1 MRTMQKLE
9 VIPDSRRDAVQ
20 AALRAT
26 FGACTIDRF
35 DPLKGGVSGAQ
46 ILRFDVRERTYVLR
60 IEPERVALRDR
71 QRGYECMVAAAA
83 AGAAPNVHFTD
94 PAAGVAI
101 MDFISGRPLS
111 QHPGGPVGMVRAL
124 GVLIAK
130 VQATA
135 PFPAIGSYPDLI
147 EQLLASLCESELL
160 ISGELAPHAEG
171 LARIR
176 AALPWTAS
184 ALVSCHNDPN
194 PRNILFDR
202 ERALLIDW
210 ELAFRNDPL
219 VDVAI
224 LTTDLAE
231 TPELQS
237 ALLEATFGSTPDDRL
252 HARLVIIRLLT
263 RLFYGCIVLD
273 SLAGSLRSRPRSGL
287 ATFTP
292 ASFRV
297 AVAEGRLKSGTVETA
312 YAFAMMSLA
321 AFIDGMTAPGL
332 SESLK
337 RVACG

>member
-1 MRTMQKLE
+1 MQQLD
-9 VIPDSRRDAVQ
+9 VIPDSRRDAVLT
-20 AALRAT
+20 ALRTT
-26 FGACTIDRF
+26 FGASTVDRF
-35 DPLKGGVSGAQ
+35 DPLKGGVSGAL
-46 ILRFDVRERTYVLR
+46 ILRFDVRERAYVLR

-71 QRGYECMVAAAA
+71 QRGFECMAAAAA
-83 AGAAPNVHFTD
+83 AGAAPDVHFTD

-111 QHPGGPVGMVRAL
+111 QHPGGPLGMVRAL
-124 GVLIAK
+124 GGLIAK
-130 VQATA
+130 VQTTT
-135 PFPAIGSYPDLI
+135 PFPAIGSYLDVI
-147 EQLLASLCESELL
+147 EYLLASLCKSELL
-160 ISGELAPHAEG
+160 TPGGLAPHAEG

-194 PRNILFDR
+194 PRNILFDG
-202 ERALLIDW
+202 ERALFIDW

-224 LTTDLAE
+224 LTTELAE
-231 TPELQS
+231 APELQR

-263 RLFYGCIVLD
+263 RLFYGCVVLD
-273 SLAGSLRSRPRSGL
+273 SLAGSLRSRPDSGL

-292 ASFRV
+292 ASFRM
-297 AVAEGRLKSGTVETA
+297 AVAEGRLKSGTAETA

-321 AFIDGMTAPGL
+321 AFIDGISAPGL
-332 SESLK
+332 GESLK
-337 RVACG
+337 RVADG